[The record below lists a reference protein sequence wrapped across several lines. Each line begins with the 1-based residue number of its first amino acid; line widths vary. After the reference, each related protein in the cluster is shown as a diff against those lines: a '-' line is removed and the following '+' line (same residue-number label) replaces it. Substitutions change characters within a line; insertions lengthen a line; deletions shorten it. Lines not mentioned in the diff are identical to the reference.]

1 MRILQYVLAIT
12 LSTVLLMAGQTGKI
26 AGRVTDSGSGD
37 PLVGCN
43 VMISGTSSGAA
54 TDANGEYFI
63 INLVPGSY
71 DVEFSMIGYAAYTA
85 SGVQVNIDVTT
96 PVDAALTAEALEM
109 AGVSVTAEKPPIENT
124 LTSSKQIVSGDMMAG
139 MAVTDVNDV
148 VKTLPGVTEF
158 DGELHIRGGRSG
170 EEMYLVDGASV
181 TNAVFGGNA
190 VPVNPSMVGELQLIT
205 GTFNA
210 EYGQAMSGLF
220 NTVLREPTP
229 GFHASLGF
237 RTSLG
242 QGYFTADKGDFQ
254 GKDVYAEAEIMSVVD
269 ATGNYTTAV
278 EGTDYNK
285 VSTYGDKKTILDF
298 SAGFGGDPYGA
309 YFSLRT
315 LDDPGRLPGL
325 ANDLM
330 SMQAKVNYQLGGNL
344 KLSAETM
351 ISNTNSF
358 YDPTYDAERMDA
370 GMDVWQWV
378 MALDQYPR
386 TEASTTQFGLTA
398 NYVMSAST
406 NINVRLDMMMRT
418 QEDGAKSSD
427 GKFVD
432 FVDNKQVTAN
442 TMYNGA
448 EGPNHTKVMEHG
460 AAANAWYSLENVYG
474 HYFKSD
480 ETITT
485 IGVHA
490 TNQYNNRHLLKAGF
504 DYRMF
509 NIDRS
514 GHDVWYGRTLGFTE
528 ANPRLQHASFG
539 DAKPIEIAAYVQD
552 QMEFNDMILNLGLRF
567 DGFNAGSD
575 KGYWAT
581 DTDDMAADA
590 TLNPFDPSKRK
601 ATEMKSQISPRLGVS
616 FPMGDDMAF
625 RYSYGSFF
633 ERPQLYR
640 LLNNHMAQ
648 MDGGTESGFFIY
660 LGNANLDP
668 KKTSKYEMGLQ
679 YSVSDNLKLDVA
691 GYYKDISN
699 LAASQE
705 VYAVPYQDDGTGHDN
720 GAGWG
725 TDDTFEAAHYSFMV
739 SDHYGNIRG
748 LEMSLSQTG
757 RSGLTGRASYTYSI
771 ARGTAS
777 EARNAGNGSLTQE
790 TGNVAADI
798 MTMTT
803 LDWHRPHM
811 LNGVVDYHMDVSGMT
826 GGMVGNA
833 GLNMTFNIQSGLPV
847 SARSGV
853 GSTNLSE
860 RAPATTDVNLKLD
873 ATLALGPVSPTV
885 YLLVENVLN
894 IQNVVYI
901 ADPGS
906 YFDDASDYYNV
917 AAGPTNN
924 LLAYGKPMTLNLG
937 VQIDF

>member
-1 MRILQYVLAIT
+1 MRLLQYVIAIT
-12 LSTVLLMAGQTGKI
+12 LSMVLLTAGQTGKI
-26 AGRVTDSGSGD
+26 AGRVTDSGSGE

-43 VMISGTSSGAA
+43 VLISGTSSGAA

-63 INLVPGSY
+63 INLDPGSY
-71 DVEFSMIGYAAYTA
+71 DVEFSMIGYASYT
-85 SGVQVNIDVTT
+85 SEGVSVNIDVTT
-96 PVDAALTAEALEM
+96 PVDAALTTEAVEL

-139 MAVTDVNDV
+139 MAITDVNDV

-158 DGELHIRGGRSG
+158 GGELHIRGGRSG

-181 TNAVFGGNA
+181 TNAVFGGN
-190 VPVNPSMVGELQLIT
+190 VIPVNPSMVGELQLIT

-220 NTVLREPTP
+220 NTVLRVPTP

-237 RTSLG
+237 RTSLH
-242 QGYFTADKGDFQ
+242 QDHFTADKGDFQ
-254 GKDVYAEAEIMSVVD
+254 GKNVYAEAEILSVVD

-278 EGTDYNK
+278 EGTDYTK
-285 VSTYGDKKTILDF
+285 GGYGERKTMMDF
-298 SAGFGGDPYGA
+298 SAGFGADPFGA

-315 LDDPGRLPGL
+315 LDDPGRLPGI
-325 ANDLM
+325 AEDLM

-351 ISNTNSF
+351 IISRNSF

-386 TEASTTQFGLTA
+386 TEENTTQFGITA
-398 NYVMSAST
+398 NYVMSSST
-406 NINVRLDMMMRT
+406 NINVRLDMMMST

-432 FVDNKQVTAN
+432 FVNNKQVTAN
-442 TMYNGA
+442 SMYNGA

-474 HYFKSD
+474 HYFKS
-480 ETITT
+480 EATTTT

-504 DYRMF
+504 DYRMY
-509 NIDRS
+509 NIDRA

-528 ANPRLQHASFG
+528 ENPRLQQNSFG
-539 DAKPIEIAAYVQD
+539 DAKPTEIAAYVQD
-552 QMEFNDMILNLGLRF
+552 LMEFNDMILNFGLRF

-581 DTDDMAADA
+581 DTDDMAADP

-601 ATEMKSQISPRLGVS
+601 ATEMKTQISPRLGVS
-616 FPMGDDMAF
+616 FPLGDDMAF

-633 ERPQLYR
+633 ARPHLYR

-720 GAGWG
+720 EAGWG

-748 LEMSLSQTG
+748 LEMSLSQAG

-811 LNGVVDYHMDVSGMT
+811 LNGFVDYHMDV
-826 GGMVGNA
+826 GGMIEKA

-860 RAPATTDVNLKLD
+860 RAPATTDINLKLD
-873 ATLALGPVSPTV
+873 ATLALGSVNPTV
-885 YLLVENVLN
+885 YLLVENALN

-906 YFDDASDYYNV
+906 YFDSQSDYHNV

-924 LLAYGKPMTLNLG
+924 LLAYGRPMTLNIG
-937 VQIDF
+937 VQLDF

>member
-1 MRILQYVLAIT
+1 MRLLQYVIAIT
-12 LSTVLLMAGQTGKI
+12 LSVVLLTAGQTGKI
-26 AGRVTDSGSGD
+26 AGRVTDSGSGE

-43 VMISGTSSGAA
+43 VLISGTSSGAA

-63 INLVPGSY
+63 INLTPGSY
-71 DVEFSMIGYAAYTA
+71 VVEFSMIGYASYT
-85 SGVQVNIDVTT
+85 SEGVNVNIDVTT
-96 PVDAALTAEALEM
+96 PVDAALTTEAVEL
-109 AGVSVTAEKPPIENT
+109 AGVSVTAERPAIENT
-124 LTSSKQIVSGDMMAG
+124 LTSSKQIVSGDMMAA

-158 DGELHIRGGRSG
+158 RGELHIRGGRSG

-181 TNAVFGGNA
+181 TNAVMGGQA
-190 VPVNPSMVGELQLIT
+190 IPVNPSMVGELQLIT

-220 NTVLREPTP
+220 NTVLRVPTP

-237 RTSLG
+237 RTSLH
-242 QGYFTADKGDFQ
+242 QGHFTADKGDFQ
-254 GKDVYAEAEIMSVVD
+254 GKNVYAEAEIMSVVD

-278 EGTDYNK
+278 EGTDYTK
-285 VSTYGDKKTILDF
+285 GGYGEKKTIMDF
-298 SAGFGGDPYGA
+298 SAGFGADPFGA

-315 LDDPGRLPGL
+315 LDDPGRLPGI
-325 ANDLM
+325 AEDLM

-351 ISNTNSF
+351 ILTRNSF
-358 YDPTYDAERMDA
+358 YDATYDAERMDA

-386 TEASTTQFGLTA
+386 TEENTTQFGITA

-406 NINVRLDMMMRT
+406 NINVRLDMMMST

-432 FVDNKQVTAN
+432 FVNNKQVTAN
-442 TMYNGA
+442 SMYNGA

-474 HYFKSD
+474 HYFKSE
-480 ETITT
+480 ETTTT

-528 ANPRLQHASFG
+528 ENPRLQQNSFG
-539 DAKPIEIAAYVQD
+539 DAKPTEIAAYVQD

-581 DTDDMAADA
+581 DTDDMAADP

-601 ATEMKSQISPRLGVS
+601 ATEMKTQISPRLGVS
-616 FPMGDDMAF
+616 FPLGDDMAF

-633 ERPQLYR
+633 ERPFLYR

-720 GAGWG
+720 EAGWG

-748 LEMSLSQTG
+748 LEMSLSQAG
-757 RSGLTGRASYTYSI
+757 QSGLTGRASYTYSI

-803 LDWHRPHM
+803 LNWHRPHM
-811 LNGVVDYHMDVSGMT
+811 LNGFVDYHMNM
-826 GGMVGNA
+826 GGMIEKA

-860 RAPATTDVNLKLD
+860 RAPTTTDVNLKLD
-873 ATLALGPVSPTV
+873 ATLALGSVNPTV
-885 YLLVENVLN
+885 YLLVENALN

-906 YFDDASDYYNV
+906 YFDAQSDYHNV

-924 LLAYGKPMTLNLG
+924 LLAYGRPMTLNIG
-937 VQIDF
+937 VQLDF

>member
-1 MRILQYVLAIT
+1 MRLLQYVIAIT
-12 LSTVLLMAGQTGKI
+12 LSMVLLTAGQTGKI
-26 AGRVTDSGSGD
+26 AGRVTDSGSGE

-43 VMISGTSSGAA
+43 VLISGTSSGAA

-63 INLVPGSY
+63 INLTPGSY
-71 DVEFSMIGYAAYTA
+71 AVEFSMIGYAAYSA

-96 PVDAALTAEALEM
+96 PVDAALTTEAVEL
-109 AGVSVTAEKPPIENT
+109 AGVSVTAERPAIEKT
-124 LTSSKQIVSGDMMAG
+124 LTSSKQIVSGDMMAA

-158 DGELHIRGGRSG
+158 NGELHIRGGRSG

-181 TNAVFGGNA
+181 TNAVMGGQA
-190 VPVNPSMVGELQLIT
+190 IPVNPSMVGELQLIT

-220 NTVLREPTP
+220 NTVLRVPTP

-237 RTSLG
+237 RTSLH
-242 QGYFTADKGDFQ
+242 QDHFTADKGDFQ
-254 GKDVYAEAEIMSVVD
+254 GKNVYAEAEIMSVVD
-269 ATGNYTTAV
+269 ATGNYTTAE
-278 EGTDYNK
+278 EGTDYKK
-285 VSTYGDKKTILDF
+285 VSSYGDKKTIMDF

-351 ISNTNSF
+351 IISRNSF

-386 TEASTTQFGLTA
+386 TEENSTQFGITA
-398 NYVMSAST
+398 NYVMSPST

-432 FVDNKQVTAN
+432 FVNNKQVTAN
-442 TMYNGA
+442 SMYNGA

-474 HYFKSD
+474 HYFKSE
-480 ETITT
+480 ETTTT

-528 ANPRLQHASFG
+528 ENPRLQQNSFG
-539 DAKPIEIAAYVQD
+539 DAKPTEIAAYVQD

-601 ATEMKSQISPRLGVS
+601 ATEMKTQISPRLGVS
-616 FPMGDDMAF
+616 FPLGDDMAF

-633 ERPQLYR
+633 ERPFLYR

-720 GAGWG
+720 EAGWG

-748 LEMSLSQTG
+748 LEMSLSQG
-757 RSGLTGRASYTYSI
+757 GQSGLTGRASYTYSI

-803 LDWHRPHM
+803 LNWHRPHM
-811 LNGVVDYHMDVSGMT
+811 LNGFVDYHMNV
-826 GGMVGNA
+826 GGMVEKA

-860 RAPATTDVNLKLD
+860 RAPATTDINLKLD
-873 ATLALGPVSPTV
+873 ATLALGSVNPTV
-885 YLLVENVLN
+885 YLLVENALN

-906 YFDDASDYYNV
+906 YFDAQSDYHNV

-924 LLAYGKPMTLNLG
+924 LLAYGRPMTLNIG
-937 VQIDF
+937 VQLDF

>member
-1 MRILQYVLAIT
+1 MRILQYVIAIT
-12 LSTVLLMAGQTGKI
+12 LSMVLLTAGQTGKI
-26 AGRVTDSGSGD
+26 AGRVTDSGSGE

-43 VMISGTSSGAA
+43 VLISGTSSGAA

-63 INLVPGSY
+63 INLDPGSY
-71 DVEFSMIGYAAYTA
+71 DVEFSMIGYASYT
-85 SGVQVNIDVTT
+85 SEGVSVNIDVTT
-96 PVDAALTAEALEM
+96 PVDAALTTEAVEL

-139 MAVTDVNDV
+139 MAITDVNDV

-158 DGELHIRGGRSG
+158 GGELHIRGGRSG

-181 TNAVFGGNA
+181 TNAVFGGN
-190 VPVNPSMVGELQLIT
+190 VIPVNPSMVGELQLIT

-220 NTVLREPTP
+220 NTVLRVPTP

-237 RTSLG
+237 RTSLH
-242 QGYFTADKGDFQ
+242 QDHFTADKGDFQ
-254 GKDVYAEAEIMSVVD
+254 GKNVYAEAEILSVVD

-278 EGTDYNK
+278 EGTDYAK
-285 VSTYGDKKTILDF
+285 GGYGEKKTIMDF
-298 SAGFGGDPYGA
+298 SAGFGGDPFGA

-315 LDDPGRLPGL
+315 LDDPGRLPGI
-325 ANDLM
+325 AEDLM

-351 ISNTNSF
+351 IISRNSF

-386 TEASTTQFGLTA
+386 TEENTTQFGITA
-398 NYVMSAST
+398 NYVMSSST
-406 NINVRLDMMMRT
+406 NINVRLDMMMST

-432 FVDNKQVTAN
+432 FVNNKQVTAN
-442 TMYNGA
+442 SMYNGA

-474 HYFKSD
+474 HYFKS
-480 ETITT
+480 EATTTT

-504 DYRMF
+504 DYRMY
-509 NIDRS
+509 NIDRA

-528 ANPRLQHASFG
+528 ENPRLQQNSFG
-539 DAKPIEIAAYVQD
+539 DAKPTEIAAYVQD
-552 QMEFNDMILNLGLRF
+552 LMEFNDMILNFGLRF

-581 DTDDMAADA
+581 DTDDMAADP

-601 ATEMKSQISPRLGVS
+601 ATEMKTQISPRLGVS
-616 FPMGDDMAF
+616 FPLGDDMAF

-633 ERPQLYR
+633 ARPHLYR

-720 GAGWG
+720 EAGWG

-748 LEMSLSQTG
+748 LEMSLSQAG

-811 LNGVVDYHMDVSGMT
+811 LNGFVDYHMDV
-826 GGMVGNA
+826 GGMIEKA

-860 RAPATTDVNLKLD
+860 RAPATTDINLKLD
-873 ATLALGPVSPTV
+873 ATLALGSVNPTV
-885 YLLVENVLN
+885 YLLVENALN

-906 YFDDASDYYNV
+906 YFDSQSDYHNV
-917 AAGPTNN
+917 AAGPANN
-924 LLAYGKPMTLNLG
+924 LLAYGRPMTLNIG
-937 VQIDF
+937 VQLDF

>member
-1 MRILQYVLAIT
+1 MRLLQYVIAIT
-12 LSTVLLMAGQTGKI
+12 LSVVLLTAGQTGKI
-26 AGRVTDSGSGD
+26 AGRVTDSGSGE

-43 VMISGTSSGAA
+43 VLISGTSSGAA

-63 INLVPGSY
+63 INLTPGSY
-71 DVEFSMIGYAAYTA
+71 VVEFSMIGYASYT
-85 SGVQVNIDVTT
+85 SEGVNVNIDVTT
-96 PVDAALTAEALEM
+96 PVDAALTTEAVEL
-109 AGVSVTAEKPPIENT
+109 AGVSVTAERPAIEKT
-124 LTSSKQIVSGDMMAG
+124 LTSSKQIVSGDMMAA

-158 DGELHIRGGRSG
+158 RGELHIRGGRSG

-181 TNAVFGGNA
+181 TNAVMGGQA
-190 VPVNPSMVGELQLIT
+190 IPVNPSMVGELQLIT

-220 NTVLREPTP
+220 NTVLRVPTP

-237 RTSLG
+237 RTSLH
-242 QGYFTADKGDFQ
+242 QGHFTADKGDFQ
-254 GKDVYAEAEIMSVVD
+254 GKNVYAEAEILSVVD

-278 EGTDYNK
+278 EEIDYK
-285 VSTYGDKKTILDF
+285 KGTYGEKKTIMDF
-298 SAGFGGDPYGA
+298 SAGFGADPFGA

-325 ANDLM
+325 AKDLM

-351 ISNTNSF
+351 IISRNSF
-358 YDPTYDAERMDA
+358 YDPTYDSERMDA
-370 GMDVWQWV
+370 GMDIWQWV

-386 TEASTTQFGLTA
+386 TEENTTQFGITA
-398 NYVMSAST
+398 NYVMSPST

-442 TMYNGA
+442 SMYNGA

-474 HYFKSD
+474 HYFKSE
-480 ETITT
+480 ETTTT

-528 ANPRLQHASFG
+528 ENPRLQQNSFG
-539 DAKPIEIAAYVQD
+539 DAKPTEIAAYVQD

-581 DTDDMAADA
+581 DTDDMAADP

-601 ATEMKSQISPRLGVS
+601 ATEMKTQISPRLGVS
-616 FPMGDDMAF
+616 FPLGDDMAF

-633 ERPQLYR
+633 ERPFLYR

-720 GAGWG
+720 EAGWG

-748 LEMSLSQTG
+748 LEMSLSQAG
-757 RSGLTGRASYTYSI
+757 QSGLTGRASYTYSI

-803 LDWHRPHM
+803 LNWHRPHM
-811 LNGVVDYHMDVSGMT
+811 LNGFVDYHMNM
-826 GGMVGNA
+826 GGMIEKA

-860 RAPATTDVNLKLD
+860 RAPTTTDVNLKLD
-873 ATLALGPVSPTV
+873 ATLALGSVNPTV
-885 YLLVENVLN
+885 YLLVENALN

-906 YFDDASDYYNV
+906 YFDAQSDYHNV

-924 LLAYGKPMTLNLG
+924 LLAYGRPMTLNIG
-937 VQIDF
+937 VQLDF

>member
-1 MRILQYVLAIT
+1 MRLLQYVIAIT
-12 LSTVLLMAGQTGKI
+12 LSMVLLTAGQTGKI
-26 AGRVTDSGSGD
+26 AGRVTDSGSGE

-43 VMISGTSSGAA
+43 VLISGTSSGAA

-63 INLVPGSY
+63 INLDPGSY
-71 DVEFSMIGYAAYTA
+71 DVEFSMIGYASYT
-85 SGVQVNIDVTT
+85 SEGVSVNIDVTT
-96 PVDAALTAEALEM
+96 PVDAALTTEAVEL
-109 AGVSVTAEKPPIENT
+109 AGVSVTAERPAIENT
-124 LTSSKQIVSGDMMAG
+124 LTSSKQIVSGDMMAA
-139 MAVTDVNDV
+139 MAITDVNDV

-158 DGELHIRGGRSG
+158 GGELHIRGGRSG

-190 VPVNPSMVGELQLIT
+190 IPVNPSMVGELQLIT

-220 NTVLREPTP
+220 NTVLRVPTP

-237 RTSLG
+237 RTSLH
-242 QGYFTADKGDFQ
+242 QDHFTADKGDFQ
-254 GKDVYAEAEIMSVVD
+254 GKNVYAEAEIMSVVD

-278 EGTDYNK
+278 EGTDYTK
-285 VSTYGDKKTILDF
+285 GGYGERKTMMDF
-298 SAGFGGDPYGA
+298 SAGFGADPFGA

-351 ISNTNSF
+351 IISRNSF

-378 MALDQYPR
+378 MALDRYPR
-386 TEASTTQFGLTA
+386 TEESTTQFGLTA

-406 NINVRLDMMMRT
+406 NINVRLDMMMST

-432 FVDNKQVTAN
+432 FVNNKQVTAN
-442 TMYNGA
+442 SMYNGA

-474 HYFKSD
+474 HYFKS
-480 ETITT
+480 ENTTTT

-504 DYRMF
+504 DYRMY
-509 NIDRS
+509 NIDRA

-528 ANPRLQHASFG
+528 ENPRLQQNSFG
-539 DAKPIEIAAYVQD
+539 DAKPTEIAAYVQD
-552 QMEFNDMILNLGLRF
+552 LMEFNDMILNFGLRF

-581 DTDDMAADA
+581 DTDDMAADP

-601 ATEMKSQISPRLGVS
+601 ATEMKTQISPRLGVS
-616 FPMGDDMAF
+616 FPLGDDMAF

-720 GAGWG
+720 EAGWG

-748 LEMSLSQTG
+748 LEMSLSQAG
-757 RSGLTGRASYTYSI
+757 QSGLTGRASYTYSI

-803 LDWHRPHM
+803 LNWHRPHM
-811 LNGVVDYHMDVSGMT
+811 LNGFVDYHMDV
-826 GGMVGNA
+826 GGMIEKA

-860 RAPATTDVNLKLD
+860 RAPTTTDINLKLD
-873 ATLALGPVSPTV
+873 ATLALGSVNPTV
-885 YLLVENVLN
+885 YLLVENALN

-906 YFDDASDYYNV
+906 YFDSQSDYHNV
-917 AAGPTNN
+917 AAGPANN
-924 LLAYGKPMTLNLG
+924 LLAYGRPMTLNIG
-937 VQIDF
+937 VQLDF

>member
-1 MRILQYVLAIT
+1 MRLLQYVIAIT
-12 LSTVLLMAGQTGKI
+12 LSVVLLTAGQTGKI
-26 AGRVTDSGSGD
+26 AGRVTDSGSGE

-43 VMISGTSSGAA
+43 VLISGTSSGAA

-63 INLVPGSY
+63 INLTPGSY
-71 DVEFSMIGYAAYTA
+71 VVEFSMIGYASYT
-85 SGVQVNIDVTT
+85 SEGVNVNIDVTT
-96 PVDAALTAEALEM
+96 PVDAALTTEAVEL
-109 AGVSVTAEKPPIENT
+109 AGVSVTAERPAIENT
-124 LTSSKQIVSGDMMAG
+124 LTSSKQIVSGDMMAA

-158 DGELHIRGGRSG
+158 RGELHIRGGRSG

-181 TNAVFGGNA
+181 TNAVMGGQA
-190 VPVNPSMVGELQLIT
+190 IPVNPSMVGELQLIT

-220 NTVLREPTP
+220 NTVLRVPTP

-237 RTSLG
+237 RTSLH
-242 QGYFTADKGDFQ
+242 QGHFTADKGDFQ
-254 GKDVYAEAEIMSVVD
+254 GKNVYAEAEIMSVVD

-278 EGTDYNK
+278 EGADYTK
-285 VSTYGDKKTILDF
+285 GGYGESKTIMDF
-298 SAGFGGDPYGA
+298 SAGFGADPFGA

-325 ANDLM
+325 AKDLM

-351 ISNTNSF
+351 IISRNSF
-358 YDPTYDAERMDA
+358 YDPTYDSERMDA
-370 GMDVWQWV
+370 GMDIWQWV

-386 TEASTTQFGLTA
+386 TEENTTQFGITA
-398 NYVMSAST
+398 NYVMSPST

-442 TMYNGA
+442 SMYNGA

-474 HYFKSD
+474 HYFKSE
-480 ETITT
+480 ETTTT

-528 ANPRLQHASFG
+528 ENPRLQQNSFG
-539 DAKPIEIAAYVQD
+539 DAKPTEIAAYVQD

-581 DTDDMAADA
+581 DTDDMAADP

-601 ATEMKSQISPRLGVS
+601 ATEMKTQISPRLGVS
-616 FPMGDDMAF
+616 FPLGDDMAF

-633 ERPQLYR
+633 ERPFLYR

-720 GAGWG
+720 EAGWG

-748 LEMSLSQTG
+748 LEMSLSQAG
-757 RSGLTGRASYTYSI
+757 QSGLTGRASYTYSI

-803 LDWHRPHM
+803 LNWHRPHM
-811 LNGVVDYHMDVSGMT
+811 LNGFVDYHMNM
-826 GGMVGNA
+826 GGMIEKA

-860 RAPATTDVNLKLD
+860 RAPTTTDVNLKLD
-873 ATLALGPVSPTV
+873 ATLALGSVNPTV
-885 YLLVENVLN
+885 YLLVENALN

-906 YFDDASDYYNV
+906 YFDAQSDYHNV

-924 LLAYGKPMTLNLG
+924 LLAYGRPMTLNIG
-937 VQIDF
+937 VQLDF

>member
-1 MRILQYVLAIT
+1 MRLLQYVIAIT
-12 LSTVLLMAGQTGKI
+12 LSMVLLTAGQTGKI
-26 AGRVTDSGSGD
+26 AGRVTDSGSGE

-43 VMISGTSSGAA
+43 VLISGTSSGAA

-63 INLVPGSY
+63 INLDPGSY
-71 DVEFSMIGYAAYTA
+71 DVEFSMIGYASYT
-85 SGVQVNIDVTT
+85 SEGVSVNIDVTT
-96 PVDAALTAEALEM
+96 PVDAALTTEAVEL

-139 MAVTDVNDV
+139 MAITDVNDV

-158 DGELHIRGGRSG
+158 GGELHIRGGRSG

-181 TNAVFGGNA
+181 TNAVFGGN
-190 VPVNPSMVGELQLIT
+190 VIPVNPSMVGELQLIT

-220 NTVLREPTP
+220 NTVLRVPTP

-237 RTSLG
+237 RTSLH
-242 QGYFTADKGDFQ
+242 QDHFTADKGDFQ
-254 GKDVYAEAEIMSVVD
+254 GKNVYAEAEIMSVVD

-278 EGTDYNK
+278 EGTDYTK
-285 VSTYGDKKTILDF
+285 GGYGERKTMMDF
-298 SAGFGGDPYGA
+298 SAGFGADPFGA

-315 LDDPGRLPGL
+315 LDDPGRLPGI
-325 ANDLM
+325 AEDLM

-351 ISNTNSF
+351 IISRNSF

-386 TEASTTQFGLTA
+386 TEENTTQFGITA
-398 NYVMSAST
+398 NYVMSSST
-406 NINVRLDMMMRT
+406 NINVRLDMMMST

-432 FVDNKQVTAN
+432 FVNNKQVTAN
-442 TMYNGA
+442 SMYNGA

-474 HYFKSD
+474 HYFKS
-480 ETITT
+480 EATTTT

-504 DYRMF
+504 DYRMY
-509 NIDRS
+509 NIDRA

-528 ANPRLQHASFG
+528 ENPRLQQNSFG
-539 DAKPIEIAAYVQD
+539 DAKPTEIAAYVQD
-552 QMEFNDMILNLGLRF
+552 LMEFNDMILNFGLRF

-581 DTDDMAADA
+581 DTDDMAADP

-601 ATEMKSQISPRLGVS
+601 ATEMKTQISPRLGVS
-616 FPMGDDMAF
+616 FPLGDDMAF

-633 ERPQLYR
+633 ARPHLYR

-720 GAGWG
+720 EAGWG

-748 LEMSLSQTG
+748 LEMSLSQAG

-811 LNGVVDYHMDVSGMT
+811 LNGFVDYHMDV
-826 GGMVGNA
+826 GGMIEKA

-860 RAPATTDVNLKLD
+860 RAPATTDINLKLD
-873 ATLALGPVSPTV
+873 ATLALGSVNPTV
-885 YLLVENVLN
+885 YLLVENALN

-906 YFDDASDYYNV
+906 YFDSQSDYHNV
-917 AAGPTNN
+917 AAGPANN
-924 LLAYGKPMTLNLG
+924 LLAYGRPMTLNIG
-937 VQIDF
+937 VQLDF

>member
-1 MRILQYVLAIT
+1 MRLLQCVIAIT
-12 LSTVLLMAGQTGKI
+12 LSTVLLTAGQTGKI
-26 AGRVTDSGSGD
+26 AGRVTDSGSGE

-43 VMISGTSSGAA
+43 VLISGTSSGAA

-63 INLVPGSY
+63 INLTPGSY
-71 DVEFSMIGYAAYTA
+71 DVEFSMIGYAAYSA

-96 PVDAALTAEALEM
+96 PVDAALTTEAVEL
-109 AGVSVTAEKPPIENT
+109 AGVSVTAERPAIEKT

-139 MAVTDVNDV
+139 MAITDVNDV

-158 DGELHIRGGRSG
+158 NGELHIRGGRSG

-181 TNAVFGGNA
+181 TNTVFGGNA
-190 VPVNPSMVGELQLIT
+190 IPVNPSMVGELQLIT

-237 RTSLG
+237 RTSLH
-242 QGYFTADKGDFQ
+242 QDHFTADKGDFQ
-254 GKDVYAEAEIMSVVD
+254 GKNVYAEAEIMSVVD
-269 ATGNYTTAV
+269 DAGNYTTAV
-278 EGTDYNK
+278 AGTDYTK
-285 VSTYGDKKTILDF
+285 GGYGEKKTIMDF

-351 ISNTNSF
+351 ILTRNSF

-386 TEASTTQFGLTA
+386 TEENTTQFGITA
-398 NYVMSAST
+398 NYVMSSST
-406 NINVRLDMMMRT
+406 NINVRLDMMMST

-432 FVDNKQVTAN
+432 FVNNKQVTAN
-442 TMYNGA
+442 SMYNGA

-474 HYFKSD
+474 HYFKLD
-480 ETITT
+480 KTVTT

-504 DYRMF
+504 DYRMY

-528 ANPRLQHASFG
+528 ANPRLQQNSFG
-539 DAKPIEIAAYVQD
+539 DAKPTEIAAYVQD
-552 QMEFNDMILNLGLRF
+552 QMEFSDMILNLGLRF

-575 KGYWAT
+575 KGNWAT
-581 DTDDMAADA
+581 DTDDMAADQA
-590 TLNPFDPSKRK
+590 LNPFDPSKRK
-601 ATEMKSQISPRLGVS
+601 ATDMKTQISPRLGVS

-720 GAGWG
+720 EAGWG

-748 LEMSLSQTG
+748 LEMSLSQAG

-803 LDWHRPHM
+803 LNWHRPHM
-811 LNGVVDYHMDVSGMT
+811 LNGFVDYHMNV
-826 GGMVGNA
+826 GGMVEKA

-860 RAPATTDVNLKLD
+860 RAPATTDINLKLD
-873 ATLALGPVSPTV
+873 ATLALGSVNPTV

-894 IQNVVYI
+894 VQNVVYI

-906 YFDDASDYYNV
+906 YFDDASNYYNV

-924 LLAYGKPMTLNLG
+924 LLAYGKPMTLNIG
-937 VQIDF
+937 VQLDF

>member
-1 MRILQYVLAIT
+1 MRLLQYVIAIT
-12 LSTVLLMAGQTGKI
+12 LSVVLLTAGQTGKI
-26 AGRVTDSGSGD
+26 AGRVTDSGSGE

-43 VMISGTSSGAA
+43 VLISGTSSGAA

-63 INLVPGSY
+63 INLTPGSY
-71 DVEFSMIGYAAYTA
+71 VVEFSMIGYASYT
-85 SGVQVNIDVTT
+85 SEGVNVNIDVTT
-96 PVDAALTAEALEM
+96 PVDAALTTEAVEL
-109 AGVSVTAEKPPIENT
+109 AGVSVTAERPAIENT
-124 LTSSKQIVSGDMMAG
+124 LTSSKQIVSGDMMAA

-158 DGELHIRGGRSG
+158 RGELHIRGGRSG

-181 TNAVFGGNA
+181 TNAVMGGQA
-190 VPVNPSMVGELQLIT
+190 IPVNPSMVGELQLIT

-220 NTVLREPTP
+220 NTVLRVPTP

-237 RTSLG
+237 RTSLH
-242 QGYFTADKGDFQ
+242 QGHFTADKGDFQ
-254 GKDVYAEAEIMSVVD
+254 GKNVYAEAEIMSVVD

-278 EGTDYNK
+278 EGTDYTK
-285 VSTYGDKKTILDF
+285 GGYGEKKTIMDF
-298 SAGFGGDPYGA
+298 SAGFGADPFGA

-325 ANDLM
+325 AKDLM

-351 ISNTNSF
+351 ILTRNSF
-358 YDPTYDAERMDA
+358 YDATYDSERMDA

-386 TEASTTQFGLTA
+386 TEENTTQFGITA
-398 NYVMSAST
+398 NYVMSPST

-442 TMYNGA
+442 SMYNGA

-474 HYFKSD
+474 HYFKSE
-480 ETITT
+480 ETTTT

-528 ANPRLQHASFG
+528 ENPRLQQNSFG
-539 DAKPIEIAAYVQD
+539 DAKPTEIAAYVQD

-581 DTDDMAADA
+581 DTDDMAADP

-601 ATEMKSQISPRLGVS
+601 ATEMKTQISPRLGVS
-616 FPMGDDMAF
+616 FPLGDDMAF

-633 ERPQLYR
+633 ERPFLYR

-720 GAGWG
+720 EAGWG

-748 LEMSLSQTG
+748 LEMSLSQAG
-757 RSGLTGRASYTYSI
+757 QSGLTGRASYTYSI

-803 LDWHRPHM
+803 LNWHRPHM
-811 LNGVVDYHMDVSGMT
+811 LNGFVDYHMNM
-826 GGMVGNA
+826 GGMIEKA

-860 RAPATTDVNLKLD
+860 RAPTTTDVNLKLD
-873 ATLALGPVSPTV
+873 ATLALGSVNPTV
-885 YLLVENVLN
+885 YLLVENALN

-906 YFDDASDYYNV
+906 YFDAQSDYHNV

-924 LLAYGKPMTLNLG
+924 LLAYGRPMTLNIG
-937 VQIDF
+937 VQLDF

>member
-12 LSTVLLMAGQTGKI
+12 LSTVLLVAGQTGKI
-26 AGRVTDSGSGD
+26 AGRVTDSGSGE

-43 VMISGTSSGAA
+43 VLISGTSSGAA

-63 INLVPGSY
+63 INLDPGSY
-71 DVEFSMIGYAAYTA
+71 DVEFSMIGYASYT
-85 SGVQVNIDVTT
+85 SEGVSVNIDVTT
-96 PVDAALTAEALEM
+96 PVDAALTTEAVEL

-139 MAVTDVNDV
+139 MAITDVNDV

-158 DGELHIRGGRSG
+158 GGELHIRGGRSG

-181 TNAVFGGNA
+181 TNAVFGGN
-190 VPVNPSMVGELQLIT
+190 VIPVNPSMVGELQLIT

-220 NTVLREPTP
+220 NTVLRVPTP

-237 RTSLG
+237 RTSLH
-242 QGYFTADKGDFQ
+242 QDHFTADKGDFQ
-254 GKDVYAEAEIMSVVD
+254 GKNVYAEAEILSVVD

-278 EGTDYNK
+278 EGTDYTK
-285 VSTYGDKKTILDF
+285 GGYGERKTMMDF
-298 SAGFGGDPYGA
+298 SAGFGADPFGA

-315 LDDPGRLPGL
+315 LDDPGRLPGI
-325 ANDLM
+325 AEDLM

-351 ISNTNSF
+351 IISRNSF

-386 TEASTTQFGLTA
+386 TEENTTQFGITA
-398 NYVMSAST
+398 NYVMSSST
-406 NINVRLDMMMRT
+406 NINVRLDMMMST

-432 FVDNKQVTAN
+432 FVNNKQVTAN
-442 TMYNGA
+442 SMYNGA

-474 HYFKSD
+474 HYFKS
-480 ETITT
+480 EATTTT

-504 DYRMF
+504 DYRMY
-509 NIDRS
+509 NIDRA

-528 ANPRLQHASFG
+528 ENPRLQQNSFG
-539 DAKPIEIAAYVQD
+539 DAKPTEIAAYVQD
-552 QMEFNDMILNLGLRF
+552 LMEFNDMILNFGLRF

-581 DTDDMAADA
+581 DTDDMAADP

-601 ATEMKSQISPRLGVS
+601 ATEMKTQISPRLGVS
-616 FPMGDDMAF
+616 FPLGDDMAF

-633 ERPQLYR
+633 ARPHLYR

-705 VYAVPYQDDGTGHDN
+705 VYAVPYQDDGSGHDN
-720 GAGWG
+720 DAGWG

-748 LEMSLSQTG
+748 LEMSLSQAG

-811 LNGVVDYHMDVSGMT
+811 LNGFVDYHMDV
-826 GGMVGNA
+826 GGMIEKA
-833 GLNMTFNIQSGLPV
+833 GINMTFNIQSGLPV

-860 RAPATTDVNLKLD
+860 RAPATTDINLKLD
-873 ATLALGPVSPTV
+873 ATLALGSVNPTV
-885 YLLVENVLN
+885 YLLVENALN

-906 YFDDASDYYNV
+906 YFDSQSDYHNV
-917 AAGPTNN
+917 AAGPANN
-924 LLAYGKPMTLNLG
+924 LLAYGRPMTLNIG
-937 VQIDF
+937 VQLDF

>member
-1 MRILQYVLAIT
+1 MRLLQYVIAIT
-12 LSTVLLMAGQTGKI
+12 LSVVLLTAGQTGKI
-26 AGRVTDSGSGD
+26 AGRVTDSGSGE

-43 VMISGTSSGAA
+43 VLISGRSSGAA

-63 INLVPGSY
+63 INLTPGSY
-71 DVEFSMIGYAAYTA
+71 VVEFSMIGYASYT
-85 SGVQVNIDVTT
+85 SEGVNVNIDVTT
-96 PVDAALTAEALEM
+96 PVDAALTTEAVEL
-109 AGVSVTAEKPPIENT
+109 AGVSVTAERPAIENT
-124 LTSSKQIVSGDMMAG
+124 LTSSKQIVSGDMMAA

-158 DGELHIRGGRSG
+158 RGELHIRGGRSG

-181 TNAVFGGNA
+181 TNAVMGGQA
-190 VPVNPSMVGELQLIT
+190 IPVNPSMVGELQLIT

-220 NTVLREPTP
+220 NTVLRVPTP

-237 RTSLG
+237 RTSLH
-242 QGYFTADKGDFQ
+242 QGHFTADKGDFQ
-254 GKDVYAEAEIMSVVD
+254 GKNVYAEAEIMSVVD

-278 EGTDYNK
+278 EGTDYTK
-285 VSTYGDKKTILDF
+285 GGYGEKKTIMDF
-298 SAGFGGDPYGA
+298 SAGFGADPFGA

-325 ANDLM
+325 AKDLM

-351 ISNTNSF
+351 IISRNSF
-358 YDPTYDAERMDA
+358 YDPTYDSERMDA
-370 GMDVWQWV
+370 GMDIWQWV

-386 TEASTTQFGLTA
+386 TEENTTQFGITA
-398 NYVMSAST
+398 NYVMSPST

-442 TMYNGA
+442 SMYNGA

-474 HYFKSD
+474 HYFKSE
-480 ETITT
+480 ETTTT

-528 ANPRLQHASFG
+528 ENPRLQQNSFG
-539 DAKPIEIAAYVQD
+539 DAKPTEIAAYVQD

-581 DTDDMAADA
+581 DTDDMAADP

-601 ATEMKSQISPRLGVS
+601 ATEMKTQISPRLGVS
-616 FPMGDDMAF
+616 FPLGDDMAF

-633 ERPQLYR
+633 ERPFLYR

-720 GAGWG
+720 EAGWG

-748 LEMSLSQTG
+748 LEMSLSQAG
-757 RSGLTGRASYTYSI
+757 QSGLTGRASYTYSI

-803 LDWHRPHM
+803 LNWHRPHM
-811 LNGVVDYHMDVSGMT
+811 LNGFVDYHMNM
-826 GGMVGNA
+826 GGMIEKA

-860 RAPATTDVNLKLD
+860 RAPTTTDVNLKLD
-873 ATLALGPVSPTV
+873 ATLALGSVNPTV
-885 YLLVENVLN
+885 YLLVENALN

-906 YFDDASDYYNV
+906 YFDAQSDYHNV

-924 LLAYGKPMTLNLG
+924 LLAYGRPMTLNIG
-937 VQIDF
+937 VQLDF

>member
-1 MRILQYVLAIT
+1 MRLLQYVIAIT
-12 LSTVLLMAGQTGKI
+12 LSVVLLTAGQTGKI
-26 AGRVTDSGSGD
+26 AGRVTDSGSGE

-43 VMISGTSSGAA
+43 VLISGTSSGAA

-63 INLVPGSY
+63 INLTPGSY
-71 DVEFSMIGYAAYTA
+71 VVEFSMIGYASYT
-85 SGVQVNIDVTT
+85 SEGVNVNIDVTT
-96 PVDAALTAEALEM
+96 PVDAALTTEAVEL
-109 AGVSVTAEKPPIENT
+109 AGVSVTAERPAIENT
-124 LTSSKQIVSGDMMAG
+124 LTSSKQIVSGDMMAA

-158 DGELHIRGGRSG
+158 RGKLHIRGGRSG

-181 TNAVFGGNA
+181 TNAVMGGQA
-190 VPVNPSMVGELQLIT
+190 IPVNPSMVGELQLIT

-220 NTVLREPTP
+220 NTVLRVPTP

-237 RTSLG
+237 RTSLH
-242 QGYFTADKGDFQ
+242 QGHFTADKGDFQ
-254 GKDVYAEAEIMSVVD
+254 GKNVYAEAEIMSVVD

-278 EGTDYNK
+278 EGTDYTK
-285 VSTYGDKKTILDF
+285 GGYGEKKTIMDF
-298 SAGFGGDPYGA
+298 SAGFGADPFGA

-325 ANDLM
+325 AKDLM

-351 ISNTNSF
+351 IISRNSF
-358 YDPTYDAERMDA
+358 YDPTYDSERMDA
-370 GMDVWQWV
+370 GMDIWQWV

-386 TEASTTQFGLTA
+386 TEENTTQFGITA
-398 NYVMSAST
+398 NYVMSPST

-442 TMYNGA
+442 SMYNGA

-474 HYFKSD
+474 HYFKSE
-480 ETITT
+480 ETTTT

-528 ANPRLQHASFG
+528 ENPRLQQNSFG
-539 DAKPIEIAAYVQD
+539 DAKPTEIAAYVQD

-581 DTDDMAADA
+581 DTDDMAADQA
-590 TLNPFDPSKRK
+590 LNPFDPSKRK
-601 ATEMKSQISPRLGVS
+601 ATEMKTQISPRLGVS
-616 FPMGDDMAF
+616 FPLGDDMAF

-633 ERPQLYR
+633 ERPFLYR

-720 GAGWG
+720 EAGWG

-748 LEMSLSQTG
+748 LEMSLSQAG
-757 RSGLTGRASYTYSI
+757 QSGLTGRASYTYSI

-803 LDWHRPHM
+803 LNWHRPHM
-811 LNGVVDYHMDVSGMT
+811 LNGFVDYHMNM
-826 GGMVGNA
+826 GGMIEKA

-860 RAPATTDVNLKLD
+860 RAPTTTDVNLKLD
-873 ATLALGPVSPTV
+873 ATLALGSVNPTV
-885 YLLVENVLN
+885 YLLVENALN

-906 YFDDASDYYNV
+906 YFDAQSDYHNV

-924 LLAYGKPMTLNLG
+924 LLAYGRPMTLNIG
-937 VQIDF
+937 VQLDF

>member
-1 MRILQYVLAIT
+1 MRLLQYVIAIT
-12 LSTVLLMAGQTGKI
+12 LSMVLLTAGQTGKI
-26 AGRVTDSGSGD
+26 AGRVTDSGSGE

-43 VMISGTSSGAA
+43 VLISGTSSGAA

-63 INLVPGSY
+63 INLDPGSY
-71 DVEFSMIGYAAYTA
+71 DVEFSMIGYASYT
-85 SGVQVNIDVTT
+85 SEGVSVNIDVTT
-96 PVDAALTAEALEM
+96 PVDAALTTEAVEL

-139 MAVTDVNDV
+139 MAITDVNDV

-158 DGELHIRGGRSG
+158 GGELHIRGGRSG

-181 TNAVFGGNA
+181 TNAVFGGN
-190 VPVNPSMVGELQLIT
+190 VIPVNPSMVGELQLIT

-220 NTVLREPTP
+220 NTVLRVPTP

-237 RTSLG
+237 RTSLH
-242 QGYFTADKGDFQ
+242 QDHFTADKGDFQ
-254 GKDVYAEAEIMSVVD
+254 GKNVYAEAEIMSVVD

-278 EGTDYNK
+278 EGTDYTK
-285 VSTYGDKKTILDF
+285 GGYGERKTMMDF
-298 SAGFGGDPYGA
+298 SAGFGADPFGA

-315 LDDPGRLPGL
+315 LDDPGRLPGI
-325 ANDLM
+325 AEDLM

-351 ISNTNSF
+351 IISRNSF

-386 TEASTTQFGLTA
+386 TEENTTQFGITA
-398 NYVMSAST
+398 NYVMSSST
-406 NINVRLDMMMRT
+406 NINVRLDMMMST

-432 FVDNKQVTAN
+432 FVNNKQVTAN
-442 TMYNGA
+442 SMYNGA

-474 HYFKSD
+474 HYFKS
-480 ETITT
+480 EATTTT

-504 DYRMF
+504 DYRMY
-509 NIDRS
+509 NIDRA

-528 ANPRLQHASFG
+528 ENPRLQQNSFG
-539 DAKPIEIAAYVQD
+539 DAKPTEIAAYVQD
-552 QMEFNDMILNLGLRF
+552 LMEFNDMILNFGLRF

-581 DTDDMAADA
+581 DTDDMAADP

-601 ATEMKSQISPRLGVS
+601 ATEMKTQISPRLGVS
-616 FPMGDDMAF
+616 FPLGDDMAF

-633 ERPQLYR
+633 ARPHLYR

-720 GAGWG
+720 EAGWG

-748 LEMSLSQTG
+748 LEMSLSQAG

-811 LNGVVDYHMDVSGMT
+811 LNGFVDYHMDV
-826 GGMVGNA
+826 GGMIEKA

-860 RAPATTDVNLKLD
+860 RAPATTDINLKLD
-873 ATLALGPVSPTV
+873 ATLALGSVNPTV
-885 YLLVENVLN
+885 YLLVENALN

-906 YFDDASDYYNV
+906 YFDSQSDYHNV

-924 LLAYGKPMTLNLG
+924 LLAYGRPMTLNIG
-937 VQIDF
+937 VQLDF

>member
-1 MRILQYVLAIT
+1 
-12 LSTVLLMAGQTGKI
+12 
-26 AGRVTDSGSGD
+26 
-37 PLVGCN
+37 
-43 VMISGTSSGAA
+43 
-54 TDANGEYFI
+54 
-63 INLVPGSY
+63 
-71 DVEFSMIGYAAYTA
+71 
-85 SGVQVNIDVTT
+85 
-96 PVDAALTAEALEM
+96 
-109 AGVSVTAEKPPIENT
+109 
-124 LTSSKQIVSGDMMAG
+124 
-139 MAVTDVNDV
+139 
-148 VKTLPGVTEF
+148 
-158 DGELHIRGGRSG
+158 
-170 EEMYLVDGASV
+170 
-181 TNAVFGGNA
+181 
-190 VPVNPSMVGELQLIT
+190 
-205 GTFNA
+205 
-210 EYGQAMSGLF
+210 MSGLF

-237 RTSLG
+237 RTSLH
-242 QGYFTADKGDFQ
+242 QDHFTADKGDFQ
-254 GKDVYAEAEIMSVVD
+254 GKNVYSEAEIMSVVD

-278 EGTDYNK
+278 EGTDYTK
-285 VSTYGDKKTILDF
+285 GAYGDRKTMMDF
-298 SAGFGGDPYGA
+298 SAGFGADPFGA

-315 LDDPGRLPGL
+315 LDDPGRLPGI
-325 ANDLM
+325 AEDLM

-351 ISNTNSF
+351 IISRNSF

-386 TEASTTQFGLTA
+386 TEENTTQFGITA
-398 NYVMSAST
+398 NYVMSSST
-406 NINVRLDMMMRT
+406 NINVRLDMMMST

-432 FVDNKQVTAN
+432 FVNNKQVTAN
-442 TMYNGA
+442 SMYNGA

-474 HYFKSD
+474 HYFKS
-480 ETITT
+480 EATTTT

-504 DYRMF
+504 DYRMY
-509 NIDRS
+509 NIDRA

-528 ANPRLQHASFG
+528 ENPRLQHNSFG
-539 DAKPIEIAAYVQD
+539 DAKPTEIAAYVQD
-552 QMEFNDMILNLGLRF
+552 LMEFNDMILNFGLRF

-581 DTDDMAADA
+581 DTDDMAADP

-601 ATEMKSQISPRLGVS
+601 ATEMKTQISPRLGVS
-616 FPMGDDMAF
+616 FPLGDDMAF

-633 ERPQLYR
+633 ARPHLYR

-705 VYAVPYQDDGTGHDN
+705 VYAVPYQDDGSGHDN
-720 GAGWG
+720 EAGWG

-748 LEMSLSQTG
+748 LEMSLSQAG

-811 LNGVVDYHMDVSGMT
+811 LNGFVDYHMDV
-826 GGMVGNA
+826 GGMIEKA
-833 GLNMTFNIQSGLPV
+833 GINMTFNIQSGLPV

-873 ATLALGPVSPTV
+873 ATLALGSVNPTV

>member
-1 MRILQYVLAIT
+1 MRLLQYVIAIT
-12 LSTVLLMAGQTGKI
+12 LSMVLLTAGQTGKI
-26 AGRVTDSGSGD
+26 AGRVTDSGSGE

-43 VMISGTSSGAA
+43 VLISGTSSGAA

-63 INLVPGSY
+63 INLDPGSY
-71 DVEFSMIGYAAYTA
+71 DVEFSMIGYASYT
-85 SGVQVNIDVTT
+85 SEGVSVNIDVTT
-96 PVDAALTAEALEM
+96 PVDAALTTEAVEL

-139 MAVTDVNDV
+139 MAITDVNDV

-158 DGELHIRGGRSG
+158 GGELHIRGGRSG

-181 TNAVFGGNA
+181 TNAVFGGN
-190 VPVNPSMVGELQLIT
+190 VIPVNPSMVGELQLIT

-220 NTVLREPTP
+220 NTVLRVPTP

-237 RTSLG
+237 RTSLH
-242 QGYFTADKGDFQ
+242 QDHFTADKGDFQ
-254 GKDVYAEAEIMSVVD
+254 GKNVYAEAEILSVVD

-278 EGTDYNK
+278 EGTDYTK
-285 VSTYGDKKTILDF
+285 GGYGERKTMMDF
-298 SAGFGGDPYGA
+298 SAGFGADPFGA

-315 LDDPGRLPGL
+315 LDDPGRLPGI
-325 ANDLM
+325 AEDLM

-351 ISNTNSF
+351 IISRNSF

-386 TEASTTQFGLTA
+386 TEENTTQFGITA
-398 NYVMSAST
+398 NYVMSSST
-406 NINVRLDMMMRT
+406 NINVRLDMMKST

-432 FVDNKQVTAN
+432 FVNNKQVTAN
-442 TMYNGA
+442 SMYNGA

-474 HYFKSD
+474 HYFKLD
-480 ETITT
+480 KTVTT

-504 DYRMF
+504 DYRMLD
-509 NIDRS
+509 IDRS
-514 GHDVWYGRTLGFTE
+514 GHDVWYGRTLGFSE
-528 ANPRLQHASFG
+528 DNPRLQHNSFG
-539 DAKPIEIAAYVQD
+539 DATPTEIAAYVQD
-552 QMEFNDMILNLGLRF
+552 LMEFNDMILNFGLRF

-581 DTDDMAADA
+581 DTDDMAADL

-601 ATEMKSQISPRLGVS
+601 ATEMKTQISPRLGVS
-616 FPMGDDMAF
+616 FPLGDDMAF

-633 ERPQLYR
+633 ERPFYYR

-720 GAGWG
+720 EAGWG

-748 LEMSLSQTG
+748 LEMSLSQAG
-757 RSGLTGRASYTYSI
+757 QSGLTGRASYTYSI

-803 LDWHRPHM
+803 LNWHRPHM
-811 LNGVVDYHMDVSGMT
+811 LNGFVDYHINV
-826 GGMVGNA
+826 GGMVERA

-873 ATLALGPVSPTV
+873 ATLALGSVNPTV
-885 YLLVENVLN
+885 YLLVENALN

-906 YFDDASDYYNV
+906 YFDSQSDYHNV
-917 AAGPTNN
+917 AAGPANN
-924 LLAYGKPMTLNLG
+924 LLAYGRPMTLNIG
-937 VQIDF
+937 VQLDF

>member
-1 MRILQYVLAIT
+1 MRLLQYVIAIT
-12 LSTVLLMAGQTGKI
+12 LSVVLLTAGQTGKI
-26 AGRVTDSGSGD
+26 AGRVTDSGSGE

-43 VMISGTSSGAA
+43 VLISGTSSGAA

-63 INLVPGSY
+63 INLTPGSY
-71 DVEFSMIGYAAYTA
+71 VVEFSMIGYASYT
-85 SGVQVNIDVTT
+85 SEGVNVNIDVTT
-96 PVDAALTAEALEM
+96 PVDAALTTEAVEL
-109 AGVSVTAEKPPIENT
+109 AGVSVTAERPAIENT
-124 LTSSKQIVSGDMMAG
+124 LTSSKQIVSGDMMAA

-158 DGELHIRGGRSG
+158 RGKLHIRGGRSG

-181 TNAVFGGNA
+181 TNAVMGGQA
-190 VPVNPSMVGELQLIT
+190 IPVNPSMVGELQLIT

-220 NTVLREPTP
+220 NTVLRVPTP

-237 RTSLG
+237 RTSLH
-242 QGYFTADKGDFQ
+242 QGHFTADKGDFQ
-254 GKDVYAEAEIMSVVD
+254 GKNVYAEAEIMSVVD

-278 EGTDYNK
+278 EGTDYTK
-285 VSTYGDKKTILDF
+285 GGYGEKKTIMDF
-298 SAGFGGDPYGA
+298 SAGFGADPFGA

-325 ANDLM
+325 AKDLM

-351 ISNTNSF
+351 IISRNSF
-358 YDPTYDAERMDA
+358 YDPTYDSERMDA
-370 GMDVWQWV
+370 GMDIWQWV

-386 TEASTTQFGLTA
+386 TEENTTQFGITA
-398 NYVMSAST
+398 NYVMSPST

-442 TMYNGA
+442 SMYNGA

-474 HYFKSD
+474 HYFKSE
-480 ETITT
+480 ETTTT

-528 ANPRLQHASFG
+528 ENPRLQQNSFG
-539 DAKPIEIAAYVQD
+539 DAKPTEIAAYVQD

-581 DTDDMAADA
+581 DTDDMAADP

-601 ATEMKSQISPRLGVS
+601 ATEMKTQISPRLGVS
-616 FPMGDDMAF
+616 FPLGDDMAF

-633 ERPQLYR
+633 ERPFLYR

-720 GAGWG
+720 EAGWG

-748 LEMSLSQTG
+748 LEMSLSQAG
-757 RSGLTGRASYTYSI
+757 QSGLTGRASYTYSI

-803 LDWHRPHM
+803 LNWHRPHM
-811 LNGVVDYHMDVSGMT
+811 LNGFVDYHMNM
-826 GGMVGNA
+826 GGMIEKA

-860 RAPATTDVNLKLD
+860 RAPTTTDVNLKLD
-873 ATLALGPVSPTV
+873 ATLALGSVNPTV
-885 YLLVENVLN
+885 YLLVENALN

-906 YFDDASDYYNV
+906 YFDAQSDYHNV

-924 LLAYGKPMTLNLG
+924 LLAYGRPMTLNIG
-937 VQIDF
+937 VQLDF

>member
-1 MRILQYVLAIT
+1 MRLLQYVIAIT
-12 LSTVLLMAGQTGKI
+12 LSVVLLTAGQTGKI
-26 AGRVTDSGSGD
+26 AGRVTDSGSGE

-43 VMISGTSSGAA
+43 VLISGTSSGAA

-63 INLVPGSY
+63 INLTPGSY
-71 DVEFSMIGYAAYTA
+71 VVEFSMIGYASYT
-85 SGVQVNIDVTT
+85 SEGVNVNIDVTT
-96 PVDAALTAEALEM
+96 PVDAALTTEAVEL
-109 AGVSVTAEKPPIENT
+109 AGVSVTAERPAIENT
-124 LTSSKQIVSGDMMAG
+124 LTSSKQIVSGDMMAA

-158 DGELHIRGGRSG
+158 RGELHIRGGRSG
-170 EEMYLVDGASV
+170 EVMYLVDGASV
-181 TNAVFGGNA
+181 TNAVMGGQA
-190 VPVNPSMVGELQLIT
+190 IPVNPSMVGELQLIT

-220 NTVLREPTP
+220 NTVLRVPTP

-237 RTSLG
+237 RTSLH
-242 QGYFTADKGDFQ
+242 QGHFTADKGDFQ
-254 GKDVYAEAEIMSVVD
+254 GKNVYAEAEIMSVVD

-278 EGTDYNK
+278 EGTDYTK
-285 VSTYGDKKTILDF
+285 GGYGERKTIMDF
-298 SAGFGGDPYGA
+298 SAGFGADPFGA

-325 ANDLM
+325 AKDLM

-351 ISNTNSF
+351 IISRNSF
-358 YDPTYDAERMDA
+358 YDPTYDSERMDA
-370 GMDVWQWV
+370 GMDIWQWV

-386 TEASTTQFGLTA
+386 TEENTTQFGITA
-398 NYVMSAST
+398 NYVMSPST

-442 TMYNGA
+442 SMYNGA

-474 HYFKSD
+474 HYFKSE
-480 ETITT
+480 ETTTT

-528 ANPRLQHASFG
+528 ENPRLQQNSFG
-539 DAKPIEIAAYVQD
+539 DAKPTEIAAYVQD

-581 DTDDMAADA
+581 DTDDMAADP

-601 ATEMKSQISPRLGVS
+601 ATEMKTQISPRLGVS
-616 FPMGDDMAF
+616 FPLGDDMAF

-633 ERPQLYR
+633 ERPFLYR

-720 GAGWG
+720 EAGWG

-748 LEMSLSQTG
+748 LEMSLSQAG
-757 RSGLTGRASYTYSI
+757 QSGLTGRASYTYSI

-803 LDWHRPHM
+803 LNWHRPHM
-811 LNGVVDYHMDVSGMT
+811 LNGFVDYHMNM
-826 GGMVGNA
+826 GGMIEKA

-860 RAPATTDVNLKLD
+860 RAPTTTDVNLKLD
-873 ATLALGPVSPTV
+873 ATLALGSVNPTV
-885 YLLVENVLN
+885 YLLVENALN

-906 YFDDASDYYNV
+906 YFDAQSDYHNV

-924 LLAYGKPMTLNLG
+924 LLAYGRPMTLNIG
-937 VQIDF
+937 VQLDF

>member
-1 MRILQYVLAIT
+1 MRLLQYVIAIT
-12 LSTVLLMAGQTGKI
+12 LSVVLLTAGQTGKI
-26 AGRVTDSGSGD
+26 AGRVTDSGSGE

-43 VMISGTSSGAA
+43 VLISGTSSGAA

-63 INLVPGSY
+63 INLTPGSY
-71 DVEFSMIGYAAYTA
+71 VVEFSMIGYASYT
-85 SGVQVNIDVTT
+85 SEGVNVNIDVTT
-96 PVDAALTAEALEM
+96 PVDAALTTEAVEL
-109 AGVSVTAEKPPIENT
+109 AGVSVTAERPAIENT
-124 LTSSKQIVSGDMMAG
+124 LTSSKQIVSGDMMAA

-158 DGELHIRGGRSG
+158 RGELHIRGGRSG

-181 TNAVFGGNA
+181 TNAVMGGQA
-190 VPVNPSMVGELQLIT
+190 IPVNPSMVGELQLIT

-220 NTVLREPTP
+220 NTVLRVPTP

-237 RTSLG
+237 RTSLH
-242 QGYFTADKGDFQ
+242 QGHFTADKGDFQ
-254 GKDVYAEAEIMSVVD
+254 GKNVYAEAEILSVVD

-278 EGTDYNK
+278 EEIDYK
-285 VSTYGDKKTILDF
+285 KGTYGEKKTIMDF
-298 SAGFGGDPYGA
+298 SAGFGADPFGA

-325 ANDLM
+325 AKDLM

-351 ISNTNSF
+351 IISRNSF
-358 YDPTYDAERMDA
+358 YDPTYDSERMDA
-370 GMDVWQWV
+370 GMDIWQWV

-386 TEASTTQFGLTA
+386 TEENTTQFGITA
-398 NYVMSAST
+398 NYVMSPST

-442 TMYNGA
+442 SMYNGA

-474 HYFKSD
+474 HYFKSE
-480 ETITT
+480 ETTTT

-528 ANPRLQHASFG
+528 ENPRLQQNSFG
-539 DAKPIEIAAYVQD
+539 DAKPTEIAAYVQD

-581 DTDDMAADA
+581 DTDDMAADP

-601 ATEMKSQISPRLGVS
+601 ATEMKTQISPRLGVS
-616 FPMGDDMAF
+616 FPLGDDMAF

-633 ERPQLYR
+633 ERPFLYR

-720 GAGWG
+720 EAGWG

-748 LEMSLSQTG
+748 LEMSLSQAG
-757 RSGLTGRASYTYSI
+757 QSGLTGRASYTYSI

-803 LDWHRPHM
+803 LNWHRPHM
-811 LNGVVDYHMDVSGMT
+811 LNGFVDYHMNM
-826 GGMVGNA
+826 GGMIEKA

-860 RAPATTDVNLKLD
+860 RAPTTTDVNLKLD
-873 ATLALGPVSPTV
+873 ATLALGSVNPTV
-885 YLLVENVLN
+885 YLLVENALN

-906 YFDDASDYYNV
+906 YFDAQSDYHNV

-924 LLAYGKPMTLNLG
+924 LLAYGRPMTLNIG
-937 VQIDF
+937 VQLDF

>member
-1 MRILQYVLAIT
+1 MRLLQYVIAIT
-12 LSTVLLMAGQTGKI
+12 LSMVLLTAGQTGKI
-26 AGRVTDSGSGD
+26 AGRVTDSGSGE

-43 VMISGTSSGAA
+43 VLISGTSSGAA

-63 INLVPGSY
+63 INLDPGSY
-71 DVEFSMIGYAAYTA
+71 DVEFSMIGYASYT
-85 SGVQVNIDVTT
+85 SEGVSVNIDVTT
-96 PVDAALTAEALEM
+96 PVDAALTTEAVEL

-124 LTSSKQIVSGDMMAG
+124 LTSSKQIVSGDMIAG

-158 DGELHIRGGRSG
+158 GGELHIRGGRAG

-237 RTSLG
+237 RTSLH
-242 QGYFTADKGDFQ
+242 QDHFTADKGDFQ
-254 GKDVYAEAEIMSVVD
+254 GKNVYAEAEILSVVD

-278 EGTDYNK
+278 EGTDYAK
-285 VSTYGDKKTILDF
+285 GGYGERKTMMDF
-298 SAGFGGDPYGA
+298 SAGFGADPFGA

-315 LDDPGRLPGL
+315 LDDPGRLPGI
-325 ANDLM
+325 AEDLM

-351 ISNTNSF
+351 ISNSNSF

-386 TEASTTQFGLTA
+386 TEENTTQFGITA
-398 NYVMSAST
+398 NYVMSSST
-406 NINVRLDMMMRT
+406 NINVRLDMMMST

-432 FVDNKQVTAN
+432 FVNNKQVTAN
-442 TMYNGA
+442 SMYNGA

-474 HYFKSD
+474 HYFKS
-480 ETITT
+480 EATTTT

-504 DYRMF
+504 DYRMY
-509 NIDRS
+509 NIDRA

-528 ANPRLQHASFG
+528 ENPRLQQNSFG
-539 DAKPIEIAAYVQD
+539 DAKPTEIAAYVQD
-552 QMEFNDMILNLGLRF
+552 LMEFNDMILNFGLRF

-581 DTDDMAADA
+581 DTDDMAADP

-601 ATEMKSQISPRLGVS
+601 ATEMKTQISPRLGVS
-616 FPMGDDMAF
+616 FPLGDDMAF

-633 ERPQLYR
+633 ARPHLYR

-720 GAGWG
+720 EAGWG

-748 LEMSLSQTG
+748 LEMSLSQAG

-811 LNGVVDYHMDVSGMT
+811 LNGFVDYHMDV
-826 GGMVGNA
+826 GGMIEKA

-860 RAPATTDVNLKLD
+860 RAPATTDINLKLD
-873 ATLALGPVSPTV
+873 ATLALGSVNPTV
-885 YLLVENVLN
+885 YLLVENALN

-906 YFDDASDYYNV
+906 YFDSQSDYHNV
-917 AAGPTNN
+917 AAGPANN
-924 LLAYGKPMTLNLG
+924 LLAYGRPMTLNIG
-937 VQIDF
+937 VQLDF

>member
-1 MRILQYVLAIT
+1 MRLLQYVIAIT
-12 LSTVLLMAGQTGKI
+12 LSMVLLTAGQTGKI
-26 AGRVTDSGSGD
+26 AGRVTDSGSGE

-43 VMISGTSSGAA
+43 VLISGTSSGAA

-63 INLVPGSY
+63 INLDPGSY
-71 DVEFSMIGYAAYTA
+71 DVEFSMIGYASYT
-85 SGVQVNIDVTT
+85 SEGVSVNIDVTT
-96 PVDAALTAEALEM
+96 PVDAALTTEAVEL

-139 MAVTDVNDV
+139 MAITDVNDV

-158 DGELHIRGGRSG
+158 GGELHIRGGRSG

-181 TNAVFGGNA
+181 TNAVFGGN
-190 VPVNPSMVGELQLIT
+190 VIPVNPSMVGELQLIT

-220 NTVLREPTP
+220 NTVLRVPTP

-237 RTSLG
+237 RTSLH
-242 QGYFTADKGDFQ
+242 QDHFTADKGDFQ
-254 GKDVYAEAEIMSVVD
+254 GKNVYAEAEILSVVD

-278 EGTDYNK
+278 EGTDYTK
-285 VSTYGDKKTILDF
+285 GGYGERKTMMDF
-298 SAGFGGDPYGA
+298 SAGFGADPFGA

-315 LDDPGRLPGL
+315 LDDPGRLPGI
-325 ANDLM
+325 AEDLM

-351 ISNTNSF
+351 IISRNSF

-386 TEASTTQFGLTA
+386 TEENTTQFGLTA
-398 NYVMSAST
+398 NYVMSSST
-406 NINVRLDMMMRT
+406 NINVRLDMMMST

-432 FVDNKQVTAN
+432 FVNNKQVTAN
-442 TMYNGA
+442 SMYNGA

-474 HYFKSD
+474 HYFKS
-480 ETITT
+480 EATTTT

-504 DYRMF
+504 DYRMY
-509 NIDRS
+509 NIDRA

-528 ANPRLQHASFG
+528 ENPRLQQNSFG
-539 DAKPIEIAAYVQD
+539 DAKPTEIAAYVQD
-552 QMEFNDMILNLGLRF
+552 LMEFNDMILNFGLRF

-581 DTDDMAADA
+581 DTDDMAADP

-601 ATEMKSQISPRLGVS
+601 ATEMKTQISPRLGVS
-616 FPMGDDMAF
+616 FPLGDDMAF

-633 ERPQLYR
+633 ARPHLYR

-720 GAGWG
+720 EAGWG

-748 LEMSLSQTG
+748 LEMSLSQAG

-811 LNGVVDYHMDVSGMT
+811 LNGFVDYHMDV
-826 GGMVGNA
+826 GGMIEKA

-860 RAPATTDVNLKLD
+860 RAPTTTDINLKLD
-873 ATLALGPVSPTV
+873 ATLALGSVNPTV
-885 YLLVENVLN
+885 YLLVENALN

-906 YFDDASDYYNV
+906 YFDSQSDYHNV
-917 AAGPTNN
+917 AAGPANN
-924 LLAYGKPMTLNLG
+924 LLAYGRPMTLNIG
-937 VQIDF
+937 VQLDF

>member
-1 MRILQYVLAIT
+1 MRLLQYVIAIT
-12 LSTVLLMAGQTGKI
+12 LSTVLLTAGQTGKI
-26 AGRVTDSGSGD
+26 AGRVTDSGSGE

-43 VMISGTSSGAA
+43 VLISGTSSGAA

-63 INLVPGSY
+63 INLDPGSY
-71 DVEFSMIGYAAYTA
+71 DVEFSMIGYASYT
-85 SGVQVNIDVTT
+85 SEGVSVNIDVTT
-96 PVDAALTAEALEM
+96 PVDAALTTEAVEL

-139 MAVTDVNDV
+139 MAITDVNDV

-158 DGELHIRGGRSG
+158 NGELHIRGGRSG

-181 TNAVFGGNA
+181 TNTVFGGNA
-190 VPVNPSMVGELQLIT
+190 IPVNPSMVGELQLIT

-220 NTVLREPTP
+220 NTVLRVPTP

-237 RTSLG
+237 RTSLH
-242 QGYFTADKGDFQ
+242 QDHFTADKGDFQ
-254 GKDVYAEAEIMSVVD
+254 GKNVYAEAEILSVVD

-278 EGTDYNK
+278 EGTDYAK
-285 VSTYGDKKTILDF
+285 GGYGERKTMMDF
-298 SAGFGGDPYGA
+298 SAGFGADPFGA

-315 LDDPGRLPGL
+315 LDDPGRLPGI
-325 ANDLM
+325 AEDLM

-351 ISNTNSF
+351 IISRNSF

-386 TEASTTQFGLTA
+386 TEENTTQFGITA
-398 NYVMSAST
+398 NYVMSSST
-406 NINVRLDMMMRT
+406 NINVRLDMMKST

-432 FVDNKQVTAN
+432 FVNNKQVTAN
-442 TMYNGA
+442 SMYNGA

-474 HYFKSD
+474 HYFKS
-480 ETITT
+480 ENTTTT

-504 DYRMF
+504 DYRMY

-528 ANPRLQHASFG
+528 ANPRLQQNSFG
-539 DAKPIEIAAYVQD
+539 DAKPTEIAAYVQD
-552 QMEFNDMILNLGLRF
+552 QMEFSDMILNLGLRF

-575 KGYWAT
+575 KGNWAT
-581 DTDDMAADA
+581 DTDDMAADQA
-590 TLNPFDPSKRK
+590 LNPFDPSKRK
-601 ATEMKSQISPRLGVS
+601 ATDMKTQISPRLGVS

-720 GAGWG
+720 EAGWG

-748 LEMSLSQTG
+748 LEMSLSQG
-757 RSGLTGRASYTYSI
+757 GQSGLTGRASYTYSI

-803 LDWHRPHM
+803 LNWHRPHM
-811 LNGVVDYHMDVSGMT
+811 LNGFVDYHMNM
-826 GGMVGNA
+826 GGMIEKA

-860 RAPATTDVNLKLD
+860 RAPTTTDVNLKLD
-873 ATLALGPVSPTV
+873 ATLALGSVNPTV
-885 YLLVENVLN
+885 YLLVENALN

-906 YFDDASDYYNV
+906 YFDSQSDYHNV

-924 LLAYGKPMTLNLG
+924 LLAYGRPMTLNIG
-937 VQIDF
+937 VQLDF

>member
-1 MRILQYVLAIT
+1 MRLLQCVIAIT
-12 LSTVLLMAGQTGKI
+12 LSTVLLTAGQTGKI
-26 AGRVTDSGSGD
+26 AGRVTDSGSGE

-43 VMISGTSSGAA
+43 VLISGTSSGAA

-63 INLVPGSY
+63 INLTPGSY
-71 DVEFSMIGYAAYTA
+71 DVEFSMIGYASYT
-85 SGVQVNIDVTT
+85 SEGVSVNIDVTT
-96 PVDAALTAEALEM
+96 PVDAALTTEAVEL
-109 AGVSVTAEKPPIENT
+109 AGVSVTAERPAIEKT
-124 LTSSKQIVSGDMMAG
+124 LTSSKQIVTGDMMAG
-139 MAVTDVNDV
+139 MAITDVNDV

-158 DGELHIRGGRSG
+158 GGELHIRGGRSG

-181 TNAVFGGNA
+181 TNTVFGGNA
-190 VPVNPSMVGELQLIT
+190 IPVNPSMVGELQLIT

-220 NTVLREPTP
+220 NTVLRVPTP

-237 RTSLG
+237 RTSLH
-242 QGYFTADKGDFQ
+242 QDHFTADKGDFQ
-254 GKDVYAEAEIMSVVD
+254 GKNVYAEAEIMSVVD
-269 ATGNYTTAV
+269 DAGNYTTAV
-278 EGTDYNK
+278 EGTDYTK
-285 VSTYGDKKTILDF
+285 GAYGEKKTIMDF
-298 SAGFGGDPYGA
+298 SAGFGADPFGA

-315 LDDPGRLPGL
+315 LNDPGRLPGI
-325 ANDLM
+325 AEDLM

-351 ISNTNSF
+351 IISRNSF

-386 TEASTTQFGLTA
+386 TEENTTQFGITA
-398 NYVMSAST
+398 NYVMSSST
-406 NINVRLDMMMRT
+406 NINVRLDMMMST

-432 FVDNKQVTAN
+432 FVNNKQVTAN
-442 TMYNGA
+442 SMYNGA

-474 HYFKSD
+474 HYFKS
-480 ETITT
+480 ENTTTT

-504 DYRMF
+504 DYRMLD
-509 NIDRS
+509 IDRS
-514 GHDVWYGRTLGFTE
+514 GHDVWYGRTLGYSE
-528 ANPRLQHASFG
+528 DNPRLQHNSFG
-539 DAKPIEIAAYVQD
+539 DATPTEIAAYVQD
-552 QMEFNDMILNLGLRF
+552 LMEFNDMILNFGLRF

-581 DTDDMAADA
+581 DTDDMAADL
-590 TLNPFDPSKRK
+590 TLNPFDPSHRK
-601 ATEMKSQISPRLGVS
+601 ATEMKTQISPRLGVS
-616 FPMGDDMAF
+616 FPLGDDMAF

-633 ERPQLYR
+633 ERPFYYR

-720 GAGWG
+720 EAGWG

-748 LEMSLSQTG
+748 LEMSLSQAG
-757 RSGLTGRASYTYSI
+757 QSGLTGRASYTYSI

-803 LDWHRPHM
+803 LNWHRPHM
-811 LNGVVDYHMDVSGMT
+811 LNGFVDYHINV
-826 GGMVGNA
+826 GGMVERA

-860 RAPATTDVNLKLD
+860 RAPATTDINLKLD
-873 ATLALGPVSPTV
+873 ATLALGSVNPTV
-885 YLLVENVLN
+885 YLLVENALN

-906 YFDDASDYYNV
+906 YFDSQSDYHNV
-917 AAGPTNN
+917 AAGPANN
-924 LLAYGKPMTLNLG
+924 LLAYGRPMTLNIG
-937 VQIDF
+937 VQLDF